1 LAVTDQN
8 SRFWNEFVNAISDGF
23 DGLDAVM
30 QEVDLSAPS
39 QFPLD
44 GIADD
49 AFVVRAKKGFDWDA
63 VCRRF
68 PKLPCG
74 RQYPKFCVWIGFTR
88 FHFLESA
95 S

>member
-1 LAVTDQN
+1 
-8 SRFWNEFVNAISDGF
+8 
-23 DGLDAVM
+23 M

-49 AFVVRAKKGFDWDA
+49 AFVVRANKGFDWDA

-74 RQYPKFCVWIGFTR
+74 
-88 FHFLESA
+88 LL
-95 S
+95 